1 MTPHPF
7 DQAARLHQQP
17 DGSFLGATQPA
28 YANMV
33 GPFGGITA
41 AVLLQAVL
49 QHPQRLGEPI
59 ALTVNFAGAVADG
72 PFTVNARPV
81 RTNRSTQHWVV
92 ELTQPGAHSKDGQ
105 DGQPQV
111 ATTATVVTAVRR
123 STWGECE
130 VPMPAV
136 PAPDAVPQ
144 AQMTGGVAWLD
155 RYAMHLISGGVP
167 QQWDGRSAPSLT
179 RMWVRDAPART
190 PDFASLAALAD
201 VFFPRIW
208 LRRATRVPVGTVSM
222 TVYFHCS
229 AAQLAAVGSGHL
241 LAEARGQAFSHG
253 FFDQTGLLWA
263 ADGALLCSTHQ
274 TVYYKE

>member
-1 MTPHPF
+1 MTLHPF
-7 DQAARLHQQP
+7 DQAVGLQQQP
-17 DGSFLGATQPA
+17 DGLFLGATQPA

-41 AVLLQAVL
+41 AVLLQSVM

-72 PFTVNARPV
+72 LFTINARPV
-81 RTNRSTQHWVV
+81 RTNRSTQHWLV
-92 ELTQPGAHSKDGQ
+92 ELTQPDISGQ
-105 DGQPQV
+105 AQV

-123 STWGECE
+123 STWGDSE
-130 VPMPAV
+130 VPMPSV
-136 PAPDAVPQ
+136 PAPDTVPQ
-144 AQMTGGVAWLD
+144 AQITGAVAWLD
-155 RYAMHLISGGVP
+155 RYAMHLIGGGLP
-167 QQWDGRSAPSLT
+167 QQWSGQHAPSLT
-179 RMWVRDAPART
+179 QMWVRDAPPRT

-208 LRRATRVPVGTVSM
+208 LRRATRTPVGTVSM

-229 AAQLAAVGSGHL
+229 AAQLTAVGTGHL
-241 LAEARGQAFSHG
+241 LAQARGQAFSNG

-263 ADGALLCSTHQ
+263 ANGTLLCSTHQ
-274 TVYYKE
+274 TVYYKA

>member
-1 MTPHPF
+1 MTVHPF
-7 DQAARLHQQP
+7 DQAVTLHQQP
-17 DGSFLGATQPA
+17 DGLFFGATQPA
-28 YANMV
+28 YNNMV

-92 ELTQPGAHSKDGQ
+92 ELAQPGAG
-105 DGQPQV
+105 GQPQV

-123 STWGECE
+123 STWGDSE
-130 VPMPAV
+130 VPMPSV
-136 PAPDAVPQ
+136 PTPAAVPQ
-144 AQMTGGVAWLD
+144 AHIPGGVAWLS
-155 RYAMHLISGGVP
+155 RYAMHLISGALP
-167 QQWDGRSAPSLT
+167 QQWDGSSAPSLT
-179 RMWVRDAPART
+179 QMWVRDAPART

-229 AAQLAAVGSGHL
+229 AAQLAAVGSSHL
-241 LAEARGQAFSHG
+241 LAQARGQAFSNG

-274 TVYYKE
+274 TVYYRE